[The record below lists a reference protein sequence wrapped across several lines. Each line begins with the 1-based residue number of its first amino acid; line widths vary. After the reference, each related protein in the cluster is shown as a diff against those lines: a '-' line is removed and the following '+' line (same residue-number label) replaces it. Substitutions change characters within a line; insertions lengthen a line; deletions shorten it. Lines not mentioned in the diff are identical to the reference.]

1 MNWLYLTGE
10 ASGLWPKHIFLSFSL
25 FRLLFQSWPFEK
37 FLFKDLFS
45 SSGWDGVCFSPH
57 LGCQNTKQLF
67 QMLSVKRFFFFFF
80 LGEKI
85 LLPQRVCEK
94 CAGSLNS
101 LSFWQLP
108 VVDGILVSQS
118 AIQPAPPHCKC
129 RVLTNEAGESQP
141 HLLGKLTRP
150 LWLLQTVAQAQV
162 LLVSNH
168 QETHSDAL

>member
-1 MNWLYLTGE
+1 MVFGQNTFF
-10 ASGLWPKHIFLSFSL
+10 FLSPSL
-25 FRLLFQSWPFEK
+25 GYY
-37 FLFKDLFS
+37 S
-45 SSGWDGVCFSPH
+45 SHGHLRNSYSKIYSAHLDEMVCFFPLTWGAKTQSNYSKC
-57 LGCQNTKQLF
+57 CQL
-67 QMLSVKRFFFFFF
+67 RDFFFFF
-80 LGEKI
+80 LSEKI
-85 LLPQRVCEK
+85 LLSQRVCEK

-108 VVDGILVSQS
+108 VVGGILVSQS

-129 RVLTNEAGESQP
+129 SVLTNEAGESQP

-162 LLVSNH
+162 LVSNH